1 MIKKLITITFILLIG
16 FQSIG
21 QVIIPSKSLKKHV
34 YFLASDSLE
43 GRGLGTPSGLK
54 AAEYI
59 ADHFKACGL
68 QTIGDDYLHTFYIRK
83 GQTVLK
89 GNNVVGI
96 IEGSDPELKD
106 EYILLGAHYDH
117 IAYKFKNG
125 KKVVYNGA
133 DDNATGTAS
142 IMEMGK
148 AFVEHKEHL
157 KRSIIIVAFDGEE
170 SGLLGSWK
178 FIDQDIIPTESIKLM
193 MSIDMIGRFAES
205 ESLIMGA
212 MGTLIDGEE
221 MLDKIAAKHEIKIKK
236 TGKKISNRTDSK
248 HFGAAGI
255 PSLHVTSGIIGPYHK
270 PEDDRETIDYE
281 GMEKISS
288 MLFELNME
296 LANRNSLQAT
306 KKLIAQSKR
315 KGLPLFRFGVK
326 ANLGRSYHNYSDAFF
341 NGKGRF
347 AYEVGLFGQ
356 LKITN
361 HFSLQP
367 EVLYSSLA
375 SDFQTGNF
383 RTHSITTPLSLVLAT
398 SMNKEMNQR
407 FYAKVGGYYRYHFY
421 GSANKEELDFKNS
434 FEQEEIGLAYGV
446 GLEIMSF
453 FAEVNFNHALTDV
466 SKDPILGEFR
476 NRATYFTLGY
486 MF

>member
-1 MIKKLITITFILLIG
+1 MTKKLITFAFILILG
-16 FQSIG
+16 LPSIA
-21 QVIIPSKSLKKHV
+21 QVIIPSEPLKKHV
-34 YFLASDSLE
+34 YFLASDSLN
-43 GRGLGTPSGLK
+43 GRGLGTPSGLI
-54 AAEYI
+54 AAQYI
-59 ADHFKACGL
+59 ADHFKANGL
-68 QTIGDDYLHTFYIRK
+68 QTIGEDYLHPFHIRQ
-83 GQTVLK
+83 GQTILK

-117 IAYKFKNG
+117 IAYRFRKG

-142 IMEMGK
+142 IMEIGK
-148 AFVEHKEHL
+148 ALAENQEQL

-178 FIDQDIIPTESIKLM
+178 FIKQDIIPTEKIKLM
-193 MSIDMIGRFAES
+193 MSIDMVGRYAES
-205 ESLIMGA
+205 GSLIMGG
-212 MGTLIDGEE
+212 MGTLIGGEDVLE
-221 MLDKIAAKHEIKIKK
+221 NIAIKHSIEIKK

-288 MLFELNME
+288 MLFELTIE

-315 KGLPLFRFGVK
+315 KGLPLFRFGAK

-367 EVLYSSLA
+367 ELLYSSLA

-398 SMNKEMNQR
+398 RMNKEMNQR

-421 GSANKEELDFKNS
+421 GSANKEELDFEKT
-434 FEQEEIGLAYGV
+434 FEQEEIGLTYGV

-476 NRATYFTLGY
+476 NRAAYFTLGY
-486 MF
+486 IF